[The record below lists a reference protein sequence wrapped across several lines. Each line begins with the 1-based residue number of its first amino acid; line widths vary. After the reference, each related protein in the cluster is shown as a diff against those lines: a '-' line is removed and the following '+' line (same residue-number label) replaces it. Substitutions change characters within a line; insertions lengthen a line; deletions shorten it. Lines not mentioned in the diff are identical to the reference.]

1 MTGARSGRSRVVA
14 WLILAGLLCASLD
27 STARAQS
34 TPAQPTLAVL
44 DFELN
49 DLTPLPNT
57 DAERERTASLRPML
71 EHELRAAGD
80 VRLVDIDPAAARKAD
95 AAVGYLFEHPEVTA
109 RLGAVNGAD
118 WVVVGRVHK
127 PSYLF
132 VYLMARL
139 VDTHSGAIAEDL
151 LVEIKGQQD
160 VVSRKGIERLAQ
172 KLSTRLRAGVAER
185 AR

>member
-1 MTGARSGRSRVVA
+1 VSGARIGRSRAVA
-14 WLILAGLLCASLD
+14 WLLLCGVLCASLV
-27 STARAQS
+27 STALAQS
-34 TPAQPTLAVL
+34 TVPQRTLAVL

-49 DLTPLPNT
+49 DLTLLPNT

-71 EHELRAAGD
+71 EQELREAGD
-80 VRLVDIDPAAARKAD
+80 VRVVEIDPAAVSEAD
-95 AAVGYLFEHPEVTA
+95 AAFGYLFEHPEVTA
-109 RLGAVNGAD
+109 RLGAANGAD
-118 WVVVGRVHK
+118 WVVVGRLHK

-139 VDTHSGAIAEDL
+139 VDTRSGEIAEDL

-185 AR
+185 PQ